1 MHHANTN
8 NLLNRNQYGFTPQ
21 TGTIDAALAIK
32 DFVEGILKAGRIAVL
47 VNLDVRGAFDAA
59 WVPAIL
65 NTLKELNCPQKPVQ
79 PLQMLFPPEN
89 RKRLNKRAHGSES
102 KQGLPAGLLL
112 CPRILEPLIQL
123 TARSCYTTSTKAVAF
138 ADDLL
143 LAIRGEIVSEA
154 ANIANIELGKIST
167 WAKNNKMSFNEQKS
181 TAMLVSRRKRKEQKE
196 IKIYLNY
203 KPLEQA
209 NKMKYLG
216 IILDNKFK
224 FTDHVNYAAET
235 CTKLIHSLAISVKIS
250 WGLTHETLKIIHKVA
265 VLSLL
270 LYGVPVWREAMTKE
284 FNELKYIRVQRLIN
298 IRIEKA
304 YRTTSSEALCILTG
318 LTPVTI
324 KITKAAHL
332 YDIING
338 RQTWNYRID
347 S

>member
-1 MHHANTN
+1 MAETC
-8 NLLNRNQYGFTPQ
+8 R
-21 TGTIDAALAIK
+21 
-32 DFVEGILKAGRIAVL
+32 VL
-47 VNLDVRGAFDAA
+47 VSLDVRGTFDAA
-59 WVPAIL
+59 WVPALL
-65 NTLKELNCPQKPVQ
+65 NTLKELNCPRNLYNLSKCYFHQRTATLSTNNEHMEVRVSRG
-79 PLQMLFPPEN
+79 FPQ
-89 RKRLNKRAHGSES
+89 GSCYAPGFWNHLYNS
-102 KQGLPAGLLL
+102 LLDL
-112 CPRILEPLIQL
+112 D
-123 TARSCYTTSTKAVAF
+123 YTTSTKAVAF

-143 LAIRGEIVSEA
+143 LAIRGETASEA
-154 ANIANIELGKIST
+154 ENIANIELGKIST

-181 TAMLVSRRKRKEQKE
+181 TVMLVSRRKRKEQKE